1 MFSKEQEAFLIPTL
15 HYVIVNGA
23 MSEYTRG
30 QREYLFAITSKEND
44 CIYCYDIHMHWAIK
58 HGVTEDEKLEIMSAT
73 GTEIET
79 IKAFAKFAN
88 SLVKYNE
95 EHLWNKK

>member
-1 MFSKEQEAFLIPTL
+1 MFSKDQEDLLVPL
-15 HYVIVNGA
+15 LSYVVIEGI
-23 MSEYTRG
+23 MSSFTRG

-44 CIYCYDIHMHWAIK
+44 CAYCYDVHMHWAIK
-58 HGVTEDEKLEIMSAT
+58 HGVTEDEKLEIMNAS

-79 IKAFAKFAN
+79 IKTFAKFAN

-95 EHLWNKK
+95 EYLWK